1 MKNIVLS
8 FILFFSTAT
17 ASIAGTTVVN
27 TGSDSGGF
35 HAALSFINDRIQ
47 GEYVQAG
54 NPMVAGSYFDKDNIV
69 TMWSTEW
76 PGNEETPRVRMD
88 EDTIIG
94 LQVYETVLCSREFSS
109 MDEMKGKDIKIA
121 TWGDSPAVEKFIDQL
136 SADLGSEITIVPYD
150 GSGATTRGYLG
161 GDADTI
167 FTTATKQKK
176 VEADG
181 TCFATSA
188 TGDLDFA
195 FVDVILSVNASTDI
209 VSQYRHIVYDLSSTV
224 EWKSSFEGTE
234 TYVINSE
241 NTDMIVEKVK
251 SAVELNS

>member
-109 MDEMKGKDIKIA
+109 MDEMKGKNIKIA
-121 TWGDSPAVEKFIDQL
+121 TWGDSPAVEKFINQM

-209 VSQYRHIVYDLSSTV
+209 VSQYRHIVHDLSSTV

-234 TYVINSE
+234 TYVVNSE

>member
-121 TWGDSPAVEKFIDQL
+121 TWGDSPAVEKFINQM

>member
-1 MKNIVLS
+1 MKNILLS
-8 FILFFSTAT
+8 FIFTISTF
-17 ASIAGTTVVN
+17 ASAYAGTTVVN
-27 TGSDSGGF
+27 TGSDGGGF
-35 HAALSFINDRIQ
+35 HTAITFINKQIQ
-47 GEYVQAG
+47 GDFVQAG
-54 NPMVAGSYFDKDNIV
+54 NPVIAGSHFEKGNVV

-76 PGNEETPRVRMD
+76 PANSETPRVTMD
-88 EDTIIG
+88 ENTIIG

-109 MDEMKGKDIKIA
+109 MDDMKGKHIKIA
-121 TWGDSPAVEKFIDQL
+121 TWGDSPAVEKFINNMAKELD
-136 SADLGSEITIVPYD
+136 AHFDIVPYD

-181 TCFATSA
+181 TCFATSQA
-188 TGDLDFA
+188 GELDFA

-209 VSQYRHIVYDLSSTV
+209 VSQYRQVLWNVSQSD

-234 TYVINSE
+234 TYVVNSDT
-241 NTDMIVEKVK
+241 TDMIVNKVK
-251 SAVELNS
+251 AAVDLNS